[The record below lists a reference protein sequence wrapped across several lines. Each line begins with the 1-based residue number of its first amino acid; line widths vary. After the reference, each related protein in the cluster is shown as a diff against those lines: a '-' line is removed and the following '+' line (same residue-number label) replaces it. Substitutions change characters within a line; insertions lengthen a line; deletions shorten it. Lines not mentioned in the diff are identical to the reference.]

1 MALKRTPKYLP
12 GCKVILF
19 RRQGAAVHFGLRLA
33 GAVAEIPVMPM
44 PDLAE
49 LETAL
54 AEFAATNLHLR
65 EPRVHERFV
74 GRPHEAGWL
83 YYLVEE
89 VHPPHETDQDILWDV
104 LPALAPRLGQEDR
117 KALVL
122 AVRFLGRS

>member
-1 MALKRTPKYLP
+1 MALKRKPKYLP

-19 RRQGAAVHFGLRLA
+19 RRTAGAVHFGLRWA
-33 GAVAEIPVMPM
+33 GNLAEIPVMPM
-44 PDLAE
+44 PDLFD
-49 LETAL
+49 LDTAL
-54 AEFAATNLHLR
+54 AEFAATTLHLR
-65 EPRVHERFV
+65 APRVHERFV

-89 VHPPHETDQDILWDV
+89 GHPPEETDRELLWDV

-122 AVRFLGRS
+122 AVRFLGRG